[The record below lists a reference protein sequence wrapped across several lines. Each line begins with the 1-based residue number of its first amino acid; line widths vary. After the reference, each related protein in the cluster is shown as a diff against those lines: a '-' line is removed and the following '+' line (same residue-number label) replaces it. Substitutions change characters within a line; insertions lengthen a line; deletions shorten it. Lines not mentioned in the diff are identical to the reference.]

1 MLLDMGA
8 NPSIKDKNN
17 NTVLHLINLLLDQ
30 QRYSE
35 SLELAQILLRN
46 DQMLEEIN
54 LVNNL
59 NKTIL
64 AYSVTHGDKNI
75 ELSRLLINNGALIY
89 PEPEQPNN
97 YNNSNAK
104 SEKSENEIVEIIT
117 KEHQQSVFKSF
128 LAALME
134 HRDLD
139 DMKETLDLLCHT
151 MAVDDNPSRMKKHVL
166 RAMLIEGK
174 AFNAHGPLFIRLK
187 RLMAP
192 YWSRPLT
199 LKYSC
204 MKQIRRSMGPKRLSR
219 RGTSKL
225 SLPGKLQKYI
235 MYHV

>member
-8 NPSIKDKNN
+8 DASIKDNNKNN

-97 YNNSNAK
+97 YNNA
-104 SEKSENEIVEIIT
+104 KSENEIVEIIT

-134 HRDLD
+134 HQDLD

-151 MAVDDNPSRMKKHVL
+151 MAVNPSRMKKHVL